1 MIKASRFLVN
11 KSPHRTAKSRAA
23 DIFLPTVRDL
33 YFSILFF
40 LFYVDA
46 YSHSI
51 RRDTP
56 SASPIS
62 AIRNRMEV
70 PP

>member
-33 YFSILFF
+33 YFPI